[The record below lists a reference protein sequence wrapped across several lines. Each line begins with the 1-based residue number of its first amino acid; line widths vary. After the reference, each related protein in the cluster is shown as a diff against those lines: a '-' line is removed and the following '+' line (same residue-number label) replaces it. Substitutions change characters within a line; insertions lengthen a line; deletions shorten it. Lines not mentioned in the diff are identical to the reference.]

1 MDYTSLDQTDREI
14 VTFLQEDGRM
24 PFREIGRR
32 LGVSEGTVRRRYER
46 MVEGGLL
53 RVLATGDP
61 MKFGVKV
68 DALTLVKTQPGKVE
82 SVAEALSG
90 LEAVRYVGIGIGSAD
105 VVIESLHPS
114 MEALYRFLT
123 QVLPAISGVSSYET
137 IQIAKI
143 LKSEW
148 DWKAWLR
155 RSDVEEVGV

>member
-14 VTFLQEDGRM
+14 VTCLQEDGRM

-32 LGVSEGTVRRRYER
+32 LDISEGTVRRRYER

-61 MKFGVKV
+61 MKFGIQV
-68 DALTLVKTQPGKVE
+68 DTLTLIKTQPGRVE
-82 SVAEALSG
+82 AVGQALSA

-123 QVLPAISGVSSYET
+123 QTIPGIEGVSGYET

-155 RSDVEEVGV
+155 RTDVQEVGV

>member
-14 VTFLQEDGRM
+14 VSLLQEDGRM

-32 LGVSEGTVRRRYER
+32 LNVSEGTVRRRYER

-61 MKFGVKV
+61 MNFGIQV
-68 DALTLVKTQPGKVE
+68 DALTLIKTEPRTVE
-82 SVAEALSG
+82 AVAQALSS
-90 LEAVRYVGIGIGSAD
+90 LEAVRYVGISIGSAD

-114 MEALYRFLT
+114 MDSLYRFLT
-123 QVLPAISGVSSYET
+123 QVLPHINGVNSYET

-148 DWKAWLR
+148 DWKAWLKR
-155 RSDVEEVGV
+155 MDVQEVGV